1 MLARVA
7 KLSFFGLA
15 ALVVISVMSAAAA
28 ANTVPPSLASVTDH
42 PATFN
47 DFAPPECSHLT
58 LTRVQY
64 GGGGGGGGEVVI
76 LGSATSETLSGGG
89 GDDCIVGGSGNGT
102 LQGQGGN
109 DVLIGGPV
117 LIVILNGGGGTDTC
131 YRGSA
136 LVAIPTSCEIYIP

>member
-64 GGGGGGGGEVVI
+64 GGGGGG
-76 LGSATSETLSGGG
+76 
-89 GDDCIVGGSGNGT
+89 DDCIVGGSGNGT